1 MVASSTAALAL
12 SRDPGFFTGIN
23 LQHNLGVYFSVFRV
37 SIVGLRLDTYPR
49 AR

>member
-23 LQHNLGVYFSVFRV
+23 LQDFLEA
-37 SIVGLRLDTYPR
+37 LRGN
-49 AR
+49 